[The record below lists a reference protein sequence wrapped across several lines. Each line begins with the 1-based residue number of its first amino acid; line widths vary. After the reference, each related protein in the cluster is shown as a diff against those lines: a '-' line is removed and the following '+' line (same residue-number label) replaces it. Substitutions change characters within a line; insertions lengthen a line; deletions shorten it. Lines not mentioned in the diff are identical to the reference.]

1 MTMNQLYRRDMRVS
15 EYENTEKFTPNRA
28 ERRAAMHNKKKI
40 DKRNKQ
46 QPLDKYFQS
55 TDE

>member
-1 MTMNQLYRRDMRVS
+1 
-15 EYENTEKFTPNRA
+15 
-28 ERRAAMHNKKKI
+28 MHNKRKNKCA
-40 DKRNKQ
+40 KQ

>member
-28 ERRAAMHNKKKI
+28 ERRAAMHNKRKNKCA
-40 DKRNKQ
+40 KQ

-55 TDE
+55 IDE

>member
-15 EYENTEKFTPNRA
+15 EYENFTPNRA
-28 ERRAAMHNKKKI
+28 ERRAAMHNRRKNKCA
-40 DKRNKQ
+40 KQ